1 MKRVH
6 RKWHRRA
13 WLWVAAG
20 AALLITLALWHR
32 ADVLVNNPWPA
43 LLAAPAVKAGR

>member
-13 WLWVAAG
+13 WLMVAPA

-32 ADVLVNNPWPA
+32 AEAPVNNTWPA
-43 LLAAPAVKAGR
+43 VLAAPAVKAGR